1 MEDKVGQEFD
11 AVVNGVLK
19 FGMFVSLENTVEG
32 LIHTS
37 NLTDDYYA
45 YDESHMALIGRRFHH
60 IYQIGQPVRVKLI
73 RVDTEQSALDF
84 ILVDPDAAPITDI
97 KVADDRRGS
106 FGGKGGNHKKPGQQG
121 RGRQGDKNKQA
132 GKPKDHRAPKPRQ
145 NGSAQKGQH
154 K

>member
-1 MEDKVGQEFD
+1 M
-11 AVVNGVLK
+11 
-19 FGMFVSLENTVEG
+19 
-32 LIHTS
+32 IHTS

-106 FGGKGGNHKKPGQQG
+106 FGGKGGNHKSQV
-121 RGRQGDKNKQA
+121 NKA
-132 GKPKDHRAPKPRQ
+132 VVVKVTRTNRLVSLKITVRLSHVKMV
-145 NGSAQKGQH
+145 QH
-154 K
+154 KRVNINKFD